1 MHPDGPALVW
11 DALSAVELVRD
22 FTDGKSLAKYRD
34 DIMLRSAVERQ
45 LGIIGEAL
53 NRLSRVDPEAAA
65 TIPDLRRIAAFRN
78 ILVHGYA
85 QIDDDT
91 VWKVV
96 TERLTALETA
106 LREASE

>member
-11 DALSAVELVRD
+11 DALSAIKLVRD
-22 FTDGKSLAKYRD
+22 FTEGKSFGVYRED
-34 DIMLRSAVERQ
+34 VMLRSAVERQ

-53 NRLSRVDPEAAA
+53 NRLSRVDPE
-65 TIPDLRRIAAFRN
+65 TGSKIPDLRRIVAFRN

-85 QIDDDT
+85 QIDDDA

-96 TERLTALETA
+96 TERLASLETT
-106 LREASE
+106 LREVTE